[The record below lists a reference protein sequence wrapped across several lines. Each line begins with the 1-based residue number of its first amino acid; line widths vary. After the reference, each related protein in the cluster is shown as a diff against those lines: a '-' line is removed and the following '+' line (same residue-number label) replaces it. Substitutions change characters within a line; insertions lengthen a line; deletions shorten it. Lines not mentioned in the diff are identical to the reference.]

1 MRISDW
7 SSDVCSSDLR
17 NVEVHADDAEPRI
30 ADAHRRRDRAA
41 RFQRRQVKRM
51 AFLDFRPLAHAQ
63 RIAVPA
69 ASLGASAAQTD
80 GGLIPTLL
88 TPKRRGRER
97 PGHET
102 AVGLLQPTDN

>member
-1 MRISDW
+1 MVQDCAR
-7 SSDVCSSDLR
+7 LLAAAEPR

-51 AFLDFRPLAHAQ
+51 AFLDFRPLAHEQ

-69 ASLGASAAQTD
+69 DRIGASAEQIRSEEHTSE
-80 GGLIPTLL
+80 LQSLMRISY
-88 TPKRRGRER
+88 
-97 PGHET
+97 
-102 AVGLLQPTDN
+102 AVFCLKKKKQKKN